1 MGSGRWDAH
10 TYDALTSRSAFTYHR
25 ASAYAA
31 ATTGDRLKVHPSLD
45 PHGVNFR
52 ESRDSDEHPRS
63 RAVAVW
69 LDGTGSNKAQAEIV
83 FRHVPELMGLL
94 VRRGYVS
101 DPQVLFGVIGDYHAG
116 DGLPLQ
122 IGQFESDNRIET
134 HLGNAVLEGGGGGG
148 IQESYELA
156 LYAMARHTG
165 IDCFEKRGEKG
176 YCFIVGDE
184 LPYPQISR
192 QAVQAVFGEDL
203 QADLSTRDIVR
214 EVQERYQLYVIIP
227 ARAQHGREARMLQ
240 GWAAYVG
247 QNVLRIEDAD
257 QIVARIAAEIGANE
271 GRDHAAVL
279 ADLRDAGADER
290 TLALISSDLAERQES
305 ASPARV
311 GDGALSGSAAP
322 TRTTRL

>member
-10 TYDALTSRSAFTYHR
+10 TYDVLTSGSAFTYHR
-25 ASAYAA
+25 AAA
-31 ATTGDRLKVHPSLD
+31 HAATTTGDRLKVHPTLD
-45 PHGVNFR
+45 PHGVYFR

-116 DGLPLQ
+116 DELPLQ
-122 IGQFESDNRIET
+122 IGQFESDNRIEIQ
-134 HLGNAVLEGGGGGG
+134 LGNAVLEGGGGGG

-156 LYAMARHTG
+156 LYAMARHTAV
-165 IDCFEKRGEKG
+165 DCFEKRGEKG

-192 QAVQAVFGEDL
+192 SAVQAVFGEDL

-214 EVQERYQLYVIIP
+214 EVQERYELYVIIP
-227 ARAQHGREARMLQ
+227 ARAHHGREARMLQ
-240 GWAAYVG
+240 GWAEYVG

-279 ADLRDAGADER
+279 ADLRDAGADEH
-290 TLALISSDLAERQES
+290 TLVLISSDLARRPVS

-311 GDGALSGSAAP
+311 DDGVLSGSAAP
-322 TRTTRL
+322 SRTTRL

>member
-10 TYDALTSRSAFTYHR
+10 TYDSLTSRSAFTYHR
-25 ASAYAA
+25 VATHAA
-31 ATTGDRLKVHPSLD
+31 AATGDRLKVHASLD
-45 PHGVNFR
+45 PNGLKVR

-101 DPQVLFGVIGDYHAG
+101 DPQVLFGVIGDYHAA
-116 DGLPLQ
+116 DDLPLQ
-122 IGQFESDNRIET
+122 VGQFESDNRIELQ
-134 HLGNAVLEGGGGGG
+134 LGNAVLEGGGGGG
-148 IQESYELA
+148 FQESYELA
-156 LYAMARHTG
+156 LYALARHSA

-184 LPYPQISR
+184 LPYPTITR
-192 QAVQAVFGEDL
+192 EAVSAVFGAVI
-203 QADLSTRDIVR
+203 QADVSTRDIVQ
-214 EVQERYQLYVIIP
+214 ELQERYEVYVIIP

-240 GWAAYVG
+240 GWAEYVG

-257 QIVARIAAEIGANE
+257 QIVARMAAEIGANE
-271 GRDHAAVL
+271 GVDHAAVL
-279 ADLRDAGADER
+279 ADLHDAGADEH
-290 TLALISSDLAERQES
+290 TLAVISTDLARRPAS
-305 ASPARV
+305 APPATV
-311 GDGALSGSAAP
+311 ADGLLRGSGAP
-322 TRTTRL
+322 SGTTRL